1 MKQIFSMEGTKE
13 IDKQTIENIG
23 IPSIVLM
30 ENAAEG
36 ILNQVVHKRENF
48 IIFCGTGN
56 NGGDGIALGRKLL
69 LFNKNVKIFILG
81 NIENGSN
88 EFKIN
93 YNIFK
98 KLGGN
103 IVNLSE
109 YMLNRDLELEIK
121 NSDIIIDAIFGVGL
135 SRNVEGLY
143 YNVIQMINN
152 FSKYT
157 VAIDVPSGLNCNTG
171 KVLGISIIA
180 NETYSIE
187 VYKKGFFSN
196 EAQKY
201 LGNVKII
208 KIGIPDFIKKMNDE
222 EVYFL
227 EEEDYKT
234 ILPKRDITAHK
245 GDFGKVLILAGS
257 RGFTGAAYIV
267 AESAVRTG
275 AGLVTLLIED
285 DLQDIFSARLT
296 EQMTLR
302 YSEISRIEKIL
313 KDIDVLI
320 CGPGLSKNNENVKM
334 LEKCIKESS
343 CYVIADADA
352 LNIISEKKDLLKY
365 LKGRTIFTPH
375 VGEMARLVG
384 ESISDIEDNRIEISK
399 KYAEENNV
407 IVLLKGYNT
416 VITDGNKT
424 VINTTG
430 TSKMASGGMG
440 DCLSG
445 IIGSLVGQSKDLFNS
460 AVLGAYIHG
469 KAGDELGKTRFSVN
483 ARDVIEIIPSV
494 MEDLNNN

>member
-1 MKQIFSMEGTKE
+1 
-13 IDKQTIENIG
+13 
-23 IPSIVLM
+23 
-30 ENAAEG
+30 
-36 ILNQVVHKRENF
+36 
-48 IIFCGTGN
+48 
-56 NGGDGIALGRKLL
+56 
-69 LFNKNVKIFILG
+69 
-81 NIENGSN
+81 
-88 EFKIN
+88 
-93 YNIFK
+93 
-98 KLGGN
+98 
-103 IVNLSE
+103 
-109 YMLNRDLELEIK
+109 
-121 NSDIIIDAIFGVGL
+121 
-135 SRNVEGLY
+135 
-143 YNVIQMINN
+143 MINN

-171 KVLGISIIA
+171 KALGISIIA